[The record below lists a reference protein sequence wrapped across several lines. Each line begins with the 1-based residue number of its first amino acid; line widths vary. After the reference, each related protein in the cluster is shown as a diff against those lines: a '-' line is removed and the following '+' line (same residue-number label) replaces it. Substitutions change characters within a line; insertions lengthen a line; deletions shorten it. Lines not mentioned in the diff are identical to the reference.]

1 MLESTVRR
9 IERHLRR
16 RGLLGID
23 EDDTDPDVPGDPE
36 SNLAA
41 SAVSGQT
48 PPAGPQWVSRL
59 APLEPHDLA
68 YDKPLCASLDGFT
81 LHAATRAGAFHPAGR
96 EALLRYVLRPPI
108 AQERLEP
115 RPDGLVRITLKKA
128 YTDGTVAVDMD
139 PLSLLLPPGHQRASA
154 TLPHRALRGQT
165 SPASWPRWVR
175 RPRCP
180 AAHRRAVPRSGRAAC
195 SAARRSVTKTTLRA
209 AGSRT
214 PRSGGREWGTG
225 HGPAEPAPRAG
236 SRPPRILP

>member
-1 MLESTVRR
+1 VLESTVRR

-23 EDDTDPDVPGDPE
+23 EDGTDPDIRGDPE

-81 LHAATRAGAFHPAGR
+81 LLAATRAGAFHPAGR
-96 EALLRYVLRPPI
+96 EALLRHVLRPPI

-115 RPDGLVRITLKKA
+115 RPDGLVRITLNKA
-128 YTDGTVAVDMD
+128 YTDGTFAV
-139 PLSLLLPPGHQRASA
+139 LAVIKE
-154 TLPHRALRGQT
+154 
-165 SPASWPRWVR
+165 PASIARTL
-175 RPRCP
+175 
-180 AAHRRAVPRSGRAAC
+180 AAVGEASEVPRRSPGRGPPYWTSQVLRRQVLEDEQDCDRLGDGADEAA
-195 SAARRSVTKTTLRA
+195 
-209 AGSRT
+209 
-214 PRSGGREWGTG
+214 
-225 HGPAEPAPRAG
+225 
-236 SRPPRILP
+236 